1 MATLKSSAEYYERVA
16 SIETDLKG
24 IARAL
29 ATVEDK
35 RKEAGLRFAEGEDV
49 DFSAIDAE
57 ETRLTAQ
64 RKNLLAA
71 QEQAKLLCERARDA
85 EKEQRERQKIVM
97 RAELRTRILEVAPKV
112 DQAANDLVAALQE
125 RKALVREMAA
135 LKQETGERMSSNMEG
150 TVREVLAAAGL
161 GEFFHPVGRGE
172 GQRLVDIDAGM
183 IGFSSQERAV
193 LDEEA
198 AKKGTAE

>member
-16 SIETDLKG
+16 SIEADLNA

-35 RKEAGLRFAEGEDV
+35 RKDAGLRFAEGEDV

-71 QEQAKLLCERARDA
+71 QEQAKILCEQARDA
-85 EKEQRERQKIVM
+85 EKEQHERQKVSGM
-97 RAELRTRILEVAPKV
+97 ALCGRRSSAPR
-112 DQAANDLVAALQE
+112 
-125 RKALVREMAA
+125 RKSTKPRVNSSPGCTNAVR
-135 LKQETGERMSSNMEG
+135 
-150 TVREVLAAAGL
+150 
-161 GEFFHPVGRGE
+161 
-172 GQRLVDIDAGM
+172 
-183 IGFSSQERAV
+183 
-193 LDEEA
+193 
-198 AKKGTAE
+198 